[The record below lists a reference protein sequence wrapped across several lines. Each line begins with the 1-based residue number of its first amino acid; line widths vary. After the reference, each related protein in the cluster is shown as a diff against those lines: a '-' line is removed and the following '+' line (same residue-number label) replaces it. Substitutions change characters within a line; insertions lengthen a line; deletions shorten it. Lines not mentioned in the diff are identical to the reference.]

1 MNDKN
6 QILGI
11 TSEVSE
17 NLVDNVLLNT
27 TENALEEFAVT
38 FTYSHWERVI

>member
-1 MNDKN
+1 MNAKN

-27 TENALEEFAVT
+27 TENALEE
-38 FTYSHWERVI
+38 VIKAFPIMH

>member
-1 MNDKN
+1 MNAKN

-27 TENALEEFAVT
+27 TENA
-38 FTYSHWERVI
+38 